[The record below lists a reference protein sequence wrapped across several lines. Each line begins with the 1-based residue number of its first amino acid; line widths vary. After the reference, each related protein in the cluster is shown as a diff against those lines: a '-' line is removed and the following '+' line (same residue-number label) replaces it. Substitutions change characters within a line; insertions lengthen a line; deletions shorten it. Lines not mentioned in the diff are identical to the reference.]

1 LPFDAFKLSMSVE
14 LRHLRYF
21 VAVAE
26 ECHFTRAAN
35 GLRIAQPALSRQ
47 IRDLEEELG
56 CTLLD
61 RQARN
66 LTLTASGEALLK
78 EARKLLGETERL
90 KEVTQRAANG
100 QTGYI
105 AVGYVSWIA
114 PKFFFPLFRDLRQKY
129 PGLEIDLK
137 EMAPLDQI
145 QALVND
151 RLHLGFGKFLV
162 THAPAGVQGQPV
174 CQHQMWAILPK
185 GHPKISP
192 KRPIPLSSLAS
203 ESFIF
208 VSVSEFSGYF
218 QWIQNECVRAGFTP
232 KIVRT
237 SEHPQTALDLV
248 CAGLGVSLLSLPQD
262 QPPDRPGIVVQA
274 LAPPVPTF
282 TQNVFYKVDHLKRY
296 PAVSLL
302 LDEVLK
308 AADLHSKERSQRT
321 QR

>member
-1 LPFDAFKLSMSVE
+1 MLPFYAFKLCMSVE

-35 GLRIAQPALSRQ
+35 RLRIAQPALSRQ

-114 PKFFFPLFRDLRQKY
+114 PKFFFPLFRNLRQKY

-137 EMAPLDQI
+137 EMAPLI
-145 QALVND
+145 RSKPWSTTVCISVLENSW
-151 RLHLGFGKFLV
+151 LLMLPPGFK
-162 THAPAGVQGQPV
+162 A
-174 CQHQMWAILPK
+174 
-185 GHPKISP
+185 SP
-192 KRPIPLSSLAS
+192 LAN
-203 ESFIF
+203 I
-208 VSVSEFSGYF
+208 
-218 QWIQNECVRAGFTP
+218 
-232 KIVRT
+232 
-237 SEHPQTALDLV
+237 
-248 CAGLGVSLLSLPQD
+248 
-262 QPPDRPGIVVQA
+262 
-274 LAPPVPTF
+274 
-282 TQNVFYKVDHLKRY
+282 
-296 PAVSLL
+296 
-302 LDEVLK
+302 
-308 AADLHSKERSQRT
+308 
-321 QR
+321 